1 MTGHRICLTLGLG
14 FIGLLYADEQQTPQ
28 APSTPGPTPVKVIP
42 ASDDEEL
49 EARLAGLKQMA
60 EQSSTDAVQQIYTQ
74 YAIAG
79 KSDIA
84 KAWAARYL
92 EMLTKKA
99 EDGDKSAMAVLG
111 VHYLSGK
118 DYTAPDEQQGVKWLY
133 RAAEAGEPRSA
144 FILGDYFA
152 RQGNKTASR
161 EAYEKA
167 YAVYVKDSGTGN
179 PETLYWQGVMQQ
191 NGLGTDTDAAAGIA
205 KLEQAAGQHHPGALQ
220 QLFKTYAVGIGTQ
233 KDMARAISY
242 ARKAADHGDGLL
254 AYATA
259 CAYLKGEGV
268 AKDEAIGEQYLD
280 KAVAANIPAAIYYKG
295 LRLENAGKAEEA
307 YPLYRQG
314 ASMGQ
319 PDALVAEGRFLL
331 YGLGGV
337 DKDESRGLSLL
348 QAASDRWESPRA
360 PYELGLYYDSVG
372 ERDMANSWYAIASE
386 RGVQE
391 AFARRGLLH
400 LNPFSG
406 LEWSP
411 TRAYQWWRVG
421 SEAGDPTCTLYLRLF
436 LYVFTP
442 LLLIL
447 VFGVPIFI
455 VHRLNK
461 RAEKDTAAQS

>member
-14 FIGLLYADEQQTPQ
+14 FLGLLYADEPQSTQ
-28 APSTPGPTPVKVIP
+28 APGLPASSPIKVLP

-49 EARLAGLKQMA
+49 EARLAELKHMA
-60 EQSSTDAVQQIYTQ
+60 EQSSADAAQQIYTQ
-74 YAIAG
+74 YALAG

-84 KAWAARYL
+84 KAWAERYL
-92 EMLTKKA
+92 EILTEKA
-99 EDGDKSAMAVLG
+99 QDGDKGAMTLLG
-111 VHYLSGK
+111 IHYLSGK
-118 DYTAPDEQQGVKWLY
+118 DYTSPDGEQGVKWLY

-152 RQGNKTASR
+152 RQGDKTASR

-167 YAVYVKDSGTGN
+167 YAVYSKEAETGK
-179 PETLYWQGVMQQ
+179 PEALYWQGVMLQ
-191 NGLGTDTDAAAGIA
+191 NGLGVNTDAAAGIA
-205 KLEQAAGQHHPGALQ
+205 KLEQAAEQKNPAALQ
-220 QLFKTYAVGIGTQ
+220 QLFKTYAAGIGTQ
-233 KDMARAISY
+233 KDIARAISY
-242 ARKAADHGDGLL
+242 ARKAADNGDGLL

-268 AKDEAIGEQYLD
+268 EKDESTGELYLD
-280 KAVAANIPAAIYYKG
+280 KAVAANIPPAIYYKG
-295 LRLENAGKAEEA
+295 LRLEEAGKAQEA

-319 PDALVAEGRFLL
+319 ADALVAEGRFLL

-337 DKDESRGLSLL
+337 NKDESRGLSLL
-348 QAASDRWESPRA
+348 QTASDRWESPRA

-372 ERDMANSWYAIASE
+372 EPDMANSWYAIASE

-406 LEWSP
+406 LEWNP
-411 TRAYQWWRVG
+411 TRTYQWWRAG
-421 SEAGDPTCTLYLRLF
+421 SQAGDPTCTLYIRLF
-436 LYVFTP
+436 LFVFIP
-442 LLLIL
+442 LLLVL

-455 VHRLNK
+455 VNRLNK
-461 RAEKDTAAQS
+461 RAAKR